1 MTTYKIFASAVAAL
15 ALTLPVSAGPAMEQ
29 TASAPEAL
37 TSPGKTYHRGEVLPV
52 EFGVRNW
59 DDYYAYGLPAAP
71 SGLSW
76 VLVGNDAYLVDAE
89 TGLIDLVIT
98 DLAITSTMS

>member
-1 MTTYKIFASAVAAL
+1 MKLFIPFMTLFLASCGVHHHRYDAAEDTYY
-15 ALTLPVSAGPAMEQ
+15 Q
-29 TASAPEAL
+29 
-37 TSPGKTYHRGEVLPV
+37 
-52 EFGVRNW
+52 